1 MLSQS
6 LSRRIYDIVKKY
18 PTVNLSLTPEPDK
31 IQGFFPLLQ
40 RGVMVKVQ
48 VGCSIKTM
56 LCNQFDL
63 SPKYVEDRIQ
73 TIFLDGK
80 TVDDID
86 SAIIKDGSTLA
97 LSAAMPGLAGATLR
111 RGGPLALLR
120 SQTTHREEKE
130 PSSRREGVVVLKLF
144 NLLVEEL
151 GPTFLREGILI
162 RPKDLQGLLVN
173 LPEESW
179 TECKAARVN
188 GQEVDLDHLL
198 GMTWLDN
205 YDLVMLRVDG
215 DVRPS

>member
-1 MLSQS
+1 M
-6 LSRRIYDIVKKY
+6 YDILKNY
-18 PTVNLSLTPEPDK
+18 PTVGLRLTLKCDK
-31 IQGFFPLLQ
+31 IQGLFPLLQ
-40 RGVMVKVQ
+40 HGFKVKAR

-56 LCNQFDL
+56 LCKQFGL

-86 SAIIKDGSTLA
+86 SAMIKDGSTLA

-111 RGGPLALLR
+111 RGGLLASFR

-130 PSSRREGVVVLKLF
+130 PSSRREGMVVLKLF

-151 GPTFLREGILI
+151 GPTFLKRGIFVRRE
-162 RPKDLQGLLVN
+162 DLEGLLMS
-173 LPEESW
+173 LPGEFW
-179 TECKAARVN
+179 GGCKAATVD
-188 GQEVDLDHLL
+188 GQEVGLDHLL

-205 YDLVMLRVDG
+205 YDLAMLRVHG
-215 DVRPS
+215 DL